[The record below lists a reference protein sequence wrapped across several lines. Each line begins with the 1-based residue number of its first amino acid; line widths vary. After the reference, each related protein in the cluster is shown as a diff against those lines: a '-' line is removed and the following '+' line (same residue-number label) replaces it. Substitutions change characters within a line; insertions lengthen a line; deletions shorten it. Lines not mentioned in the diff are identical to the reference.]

1 MVFECSGA
9 SLTPTSVARRRHYND
24 RLRQE
29 RRLRSFRRSPAQR
42 LLQRLLARG
51 DRIGFGDW
59 QLFMVRRR
67 LPDT

>member
-1 MVFECSGA
+1 MFRMQRDI
-9 SLTPTSVARRRHYND
+9 LTLLTSVARRRHNND

-29 RRLRSFRRSPAQR
+29 RRLRSFRRSSAQR

-51 DRIGFGDW
+51 DCIGFGDW